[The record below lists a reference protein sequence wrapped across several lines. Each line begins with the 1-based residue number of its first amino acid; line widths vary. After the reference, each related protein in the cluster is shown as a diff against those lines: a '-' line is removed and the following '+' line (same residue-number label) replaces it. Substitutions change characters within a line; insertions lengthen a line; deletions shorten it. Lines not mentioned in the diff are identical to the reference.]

1 MSEAELTTLS
11 EQFRKFDKN
20 NNGRLSREELIEGFR
35 EVRGIDF
42 SEKEIDDLIK
52 RVDVDGSGDIDY
64 NEFITGATSS
74 ERMLT
79 DDRLEQ
85 AFKLFDA
92 NGDKTISLAEIK
104 AVLDH
109 WKHVDEALVE
119 KALKDIGKSAKN
131 TLTFQ
136 DFKTFI
142 KKLFA

>member
-1 MSEAELTTLS
+1 M
-11 EQFRKFDKN
+11 
-20 NNGRLSREELIEGFR
+20 
-35 EVRGIDF
+35 
-42 SEKEIDDLIK
+42 
-52 RVDVDGSGDIDY
+52 DGSGDIDY

-79 DDRLEQ
+79 EDRMEK

-92 NGDKTISLAEIK
+92 NGDNTISLAEIK

-131 TLTFQ
+131 SSLTFQ
-136 DFKTFI
+136 DFKNFI
-142 KKLFA
+142 KKIFA